1 MMLQNSTIL
10 QNMHLL
16 LVLCVRDV
24 VDDVLTYLLF
34 SSSMQSRNCDF
45 GLILSIPVHLVLGR
59 LI

>member
-1 MMLQNSTIL
+1 MLQNSTIL

-16 LVLCVRDV
+16 LVLCVRDI
-24 VDDVLTYLLF
+24 VDDVLNYLLF
-34 SSSMQSRNCDF
+34 SSTQSRNCDF